1 MKDANRQGVTGVGFV
16 GEPSGGVG
24 GQQVAV
30 VFEVDADGVV
40 ADEIDDVGWGIG

>member
-1 MKDANRQGVTGVGFV
+1 MKDANPPGAAGVGFV
-16 GEPSGGVG
+16 GEPSGGVS

-40 ADEIDDVGWGIG
+40 AGNIRRWPGVG